1 MQRRKNLFTW
11 SMLGCGWN
19 NIADIFLEVVLTIMN
34 LLLIINNY
42 FNITVVTM
50 KWIEHNFISRQ
61 LVVNEK
67 YKKVCNFLSYLKKH
81 VSSYI
86 WIKNNKMQNSWE

>member
-1 MQRRKNLFTW
+1 MVEI
-11 SMLGCGWN
+11 
-19 NIADIFLEVVLTIMN
+19 IADIFLEVVLTIMN
-34 LLLIINNY
+34 LLLIL
-42 FNITVVTM
+42 TSQVVTM

-86 WIKNNKMQNSWE
+86 WIKNNKMQNS

>member
-1 MQRRKNLFTW
+1 MAR
-11 SMLGCGWN
+11 N
-19 NIADIFLEVVLTIMN
+19 NKRVEGDIEKWGVKVSVLWGVVEIIADIFLEVVLTIMN

-67 YKKVCNFLSYLKKH
+67 YKKFVIF
-81 VSSYI
+81 
-86 WIKNNKMQNSWE
+86 